1 MTEAE
6 KNIIAET
13 LCKHSEDIKE
23 LNKEVLKI
31 KDMLYDMRWEFLRKS
46 REN

>member
-1 MTEAE
+1 MTKEE
-6 KNIIAET
+6 KDIIAET

-31 KDMLYDMRWEFLRKS
+31 KDMLYDMRWEFGKKF
-46 REN
+46 RES

>member
-31 KDMLYDMRWEFLRKS
+31 KDMLYDMRWDAICK
-46 REN
+46 